1 MKQAK
6 HLKTQKDKKKNR
18 YKEQQLI
25 SYRKQTYKMWVF

>member
-6 HLKTQKDKKKNR
+6 HLKTQKDKKNR